1 MRVRRMWI
9 HDVIH
14 EYGECYHREQE
25 KRRDFKLEAL
35 GAAAQTR
42 PSVWKTD
49 AGLDVFSGCRLLLQT
64 LAPY

>member
-25 KRRDFKLEAL
+25 KRRDFKLKAL

-42 PSVWKTD
+42 PSETLGWTS
-49 AGLDVFSGCRLLLQT
+49 FSGCRLLLQT